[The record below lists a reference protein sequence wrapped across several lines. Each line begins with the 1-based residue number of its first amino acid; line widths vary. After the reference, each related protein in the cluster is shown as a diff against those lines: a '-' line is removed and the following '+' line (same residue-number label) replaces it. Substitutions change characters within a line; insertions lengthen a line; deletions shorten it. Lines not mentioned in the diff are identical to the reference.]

1 LWDQTV
7 NFLLFLFIFAGCT
20 GLGGIFL
27 IRRSQLD
34 LLYWVSAPFL
44 GLVLL
49 GYGILFLGLFLR
61 IYPGVVVSV
70 LIVGNAYFLVW
81 IAPLIVPKVG
91 QAVLS
96 LNRREIGLL
105 LLCLLFIGISL
116 TGSLLPETR
125 DDAMRYHLPAAMQ
138 YAQEQRVQPDPNF
151 DKYLAGSC
159 LAEMI
164 YTVAFLVDGHQ
175 TVAKLLNW
183 GHGVLLFLILVVALR
198 WMVSFSTGLLGASL
212 FYGVPVLLGYLL
224 ISAKNDVL
232 FLDLTFLS
240 GLWVWQGIQG
250 RKMMPYGLAALFLGA
265 AVGTKILALPYLGV
279 YVLAIPLF
287 SQRPRSFGKILLASA
302 LFLSLTAASS
312 LPWLAK
318 CRMWTGQ
325 WLYYRTAYQ
334 MPVPFTEGDHQE
346 DNSHLIGS
354 PRDTGVAD
362 EDPRN
367 DISRLGAHEK
377 AKPEKKVTESALFPY
392 LTLSGVKTRILVLPV
407 LMKRILLT
415 SGEWNG
421 RMGLFLVC
429 FFPLTLLFPF
439 WRDKLVLYF
448 LFCALGGVFAL
459 SLVDFTEGRVARY
472 YLPQTAFMH
481 LVAVYAMDMAFRR
494 LRGAVLWKTVVG
506 GILFLHLSIGAV
518 ISLPGW
524 RTAFS
529 SEGKREFLRRQVP
542 VFEMHEYINQH
553 VGRDAR
559 IALGN
564 GALTSLYLDR
574 EVVMAAPHVSHRFLH
589 VTTLP
594 RFETFLETEGITH
607 LLFDNYF
614 KSRRKDM
621 FKGVYEQWCHV
632 LEGKGRLRRIKEING
647 FVLYE
652 HRTGSLVGADPVHSD

>member
-1 LWDQTV
+1 V
-7 NFLLFLFIFAGCT
+7 NFLLFLFIFTGCT
-20 GLGGIFL
+20 GLGGLFIV
-27 IRRSQLD
+27 RRSQAD
-34 LLYWVSAPFL
+34 LLHLVSAPFL
-44 GLVLL
+44 GFVLL

-61 IYPGVVVSV
+61 IYPGVVVSA

-81 IAPLIVPKVG
+81 VAPLVLPKVR
-91 QAVLS
+91 QAVLA

-125 DDAMRYHLPAAMQ
+125 DDAMRYHLPAARQ
-138 YAQEQRVQPDPNF
+138 YAEEQRVQPDPNF

-164 YTVAFLVDGHQ
+164 YTAAFLVDDQ
-175 TVAKLLNW
+175 AVAKLLNW
-183 GHGVLLFLILVVALR
+183 GHGILLLLILLLALR
-198 WMVSFSTGLLGASL
+198 WMVSLSTGLLGASL

-224 ISAKNDVL
+224 ISAKNDL
-232 FLDLTFLS
+232 FFLDLTFLS
-240 GLWVWQGIQG
+240 GLWVWQGIQT
-250 RKMMPYGLAALFLGA
+250 RRMVPYGLGAVFLGA

-279 YVLAIPLF
+279 YGLAIPLF
-287 SQRPRSFGKILLASA
+287 SRHPRSAGKILLASA
-302 LFLSLTAASS
+302 LFLSLTAAFS
-312 LPWLAK
+312 LPWLIK

-325 WLYYRTAYQ
+325 WLYYRTSYE
-334 MPVPFTEGDHQE
+334 MPVPFTEGNDQE
-346 DNSHLIGS
+346 ES
-354 PRDTGVAD
+354 PFLTKRNQTGTGASDEEPRENTSQLDT
-362 EDPRN
+362 R
-367 DISRLGAHEK
+367 EK
-377 AKPEKKVTESALFPY
+377 TKPERKTARSALFPY
-392 LTLSGVKTRILVLPV
+392 FTLSGVKTRILAFPV

-481 LVAVYAMDMAFRR
+481 LVAVYAMDRAFHR
-494 LRGAVLWKTVVG
+494 LRGVPLWKTVVG

-518 ISLPGW
+518 ISLPAW
-524 RTAFS
+524 RTAFF
-529 SEGKREFLRRQVP
+529 SEGKREYLRRQVP

-553 VGRDAR
+553 VDPDAR

-564 GALTSLYLDR
+564 GALSSLYLDR
-574 EVVMAAPHVSHRFLH
+574 EVVMVAPHVSHRFLH

-594 RFETFLETEGITH
+594 RFEAFMETEGITH
-607 LLFDNYF
+607 LLFDDYF

-621 FKGVYEQWCHV
+621 FKGVYRQWCQV
-632 LEGKGRLRRIKEING
+632 LERKGRFRRIEEING

-652 HRTGSLVGADPVHSD
+652 RRRASVIEADQVHSD

>member
-1 LWDQTV
+1 V
-7 NFLLFLFIFAGCT
+7 NFLLFLFIFVGCT
-20 GLGGIFL
+20 GLGGAFL
-27 IRRSQLD
+27 IRRSQVD
-34 LLYWVSAPFL
+34 LLRLVSAPFL

-49 GYGILFLGLFLR
+49 GYGILFMGLFLR
-61 IYPGVVVSV
+61 IPPGVVVSV
-70 LIVGNAYFLVW
+70 LIVGNAYFFVW
-81 IAPLIVPKVG
+81 MAPLIVPKVG
-91 QAVLS
+91 QFLLS
-96 LNRREIGLL
+96 LNRREIGFLVL
-105 LLCLLFIGISL
+105 SLLFIGISL

-164 YTVAFLVDGHQ
+164 YTTAFLVDGDQ

-183 GHGVLLFLILVVALR
+183 GHGVLLFLMLVVALR
-198 WMVSFSTGLLGASL
+198 WMVSLSTGLLGASL

-232 FLDLTFLS
+232 FLDLTLLS
-240 GLWVWQGIQG
+240 GLWVWQGIQS
-250 RKMMPYGLAALFLGA
+250 RKMAPYGLAALFLGA
-265 AVGTKILALPYLGV
+265 AVGTKILALPYLGI

-287 SQRPRSFGKILLASA
+287 SRHPRSAGKILLASV
-302 LFLSLTAASS
+302 LFLSLTTTFS
-312 LPWLAK
+312 LPWLVK

-334 MPVPFTEGDHQE
+334 KPVPFTEGDHQE
-346 DNSHLIGS
+346 DNSHLIESS
-354 PRDTGVAD
+354 PRDTGVAG
-362 EDPRN
+362 EDSRN
-367 DISRLGAHEK
+367 DISRIGAHEK
-377 AKPEKKVTESALFPY
+377 AKPEKTVTESALFPY
-392 LTLSGVKTRILVLPV
+392 LTLSGVKTRILILPV

-421 RMGLFLVC
+421 RMGLFLIC

-481 LVAVYAMDMAFRR
+481 LVAVYAMDMVLRR
-494 LRGAVLWKTVVG
+494 LRGVVLWKTVVG
-506 GILFLHLSIGAV
+506 GILLLHLSIGAV
-518 ISLPGW
+518 ISMPAW
-524 RTAFS
+524 RTAFF

-542 VFEMHEYINQH
+542 VHEMHEYINQH
-553 VGRDAR
+553 VDPDAR

-621 FKGVYEQWCHV
+621 FKGVYEQWCQV
-632 LEGKGRLRRIKEING
+632 LEGRGRLRRIKEING

-652 HRTGSLVGADPVHSD
+652 HRTGSLIEADQVHSD